1 MLSNFAMRE
10 QTNQRAHFAKLV
22 IQISRRWRR
31 RVDQA
36 LANQGFTQATGLP
49 LLILSREGQIR
60 QGALVEELGLEGPSL
75 VRVIDMLEAEG
86 LLVREEDPSD
96 RRAKL
101 LSLTEAG
108 RNRARIIEREVDRL
122 RRYFLEGIDEASL
135 GETIR
140 VLECVDR
147 NLMKETPDGV
157 RNE

>member
-1 MLSNFAMRE
+1 MRE

-75 VRVIDMLEAEG
+75 VRVIDMLEADG
-86 LLVREEDPSD
+86 LLRRRKIPRIAGRSCSRSR
-96 RRAKL
+96 RRAGTVRG
-101 LSLTEAG
+101 SSSARWTG
-108 RNRARIIEREVDRL
+108 CGGTSWRASM
-122 RRYFLEGIDEASL
+122 RRAWRRRFACWSAWI
-135 GETIR
+135 TIS
-140 VLECVDR
+140 
-147 NLMKETPDGV
+147 
-157 RNE
+157 

>member
-1 MLSNFAMRE
+1 MRE

-49 LLILSREGQIR
+49 LLILAREGQIR

-75 VRVIDMLEAEG
+75 VRVIDMLEADG
-86 LLVREEDPSD
+86 LLRREEDPTD

-122 RRYFLEGIDEASL
+122 RRHFLEGIDEASL

-140 VLECVDR
+140 VLECVDH
-147 NLMKETPDGV
+147 NLLKETPGGGRD
-157 RNE
+157 E

>member
-1 MLSNFAMRE
+1 MLTKFTMRE

-31 RVDQA
+31 RADQA

-49 LLILSREGQIR
+49 LLILAREGQIR

-86 LLVREEDPSD
+86 LLRREEDPTD

-122 RRYFLEGIDEASL
+122 RRQFLEGIDEASL

-140 VLECVDR
+140 VLEGVDR
-147 NLMKETPDGV
+147 NLLKEMPGDG
-157 RNE
+157 RDE

>member
-1 MLSNFAMRE
+1 MLTKITMRE

-49 LLILSREGQIR
+49 LLILAREGQIR
-60 QGALVEELGLEGPSL
+60 QGVLVEELGLEGPSL
-75 VRVIDMLEAEG
+75 VRVIDMLEADG
-86 LLVREEDPSD
+86 LLRREEDPTD

-122 RRYFLEGIDEASL
+122 RRQFLEGIDEASL
-135 GETIR
+135 AETIR

-147 NLMKETPDGV
+147 NLLKETPGV